1 MEWEEESAIKKVWF
15 GEGSDKKIFN
25 RGLEIFQ
32 KRGAW
37 QERGGAKI
45 EERVTLETVDR
56 KNPVGK
62 TL

>member
-15 GEGSDKKIFN
+15 GEGSDKKIFS

-45 EERVTLETVDR
+45 E
-56 KNPVGK
+56 
-62 TL
+62 